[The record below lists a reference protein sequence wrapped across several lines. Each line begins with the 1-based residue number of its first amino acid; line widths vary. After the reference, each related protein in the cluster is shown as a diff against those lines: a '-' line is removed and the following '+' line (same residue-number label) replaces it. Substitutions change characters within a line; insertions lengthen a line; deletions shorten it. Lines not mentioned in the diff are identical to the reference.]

1 MESRRVKIAREGIR
15 MNRFS
20 SVFGNWVGI
29 ASAFAVTCSIGY
41 NIFQTNQITRL
52 KEINEI
58 FKVKDSL
65 MNDSMNEILMAR
77 ISEIRDNMSEMSRNQ
92 GKVEGMV
99 AASMNIAP
107 EQNQTSAI
115 WHEGYYRGLKQ
126 VGEVEESAYIAG
138 YHRATDDMGCPASVR
153 DKMNAEATRKY
164 QLDKQIDA
172 ESEQFNM
179 ALEEAEKRRKNI
191 ENMKKNS
198 QANPNPQEKES
209 KPESKPETKP
219 SSETQTK

>member
-1 MESRRVKIAREGIR
+1 
-15 MNRFS
+15 
-20 SVFGNWVGI
+20 
-29 ASAFAVTCSIGY
+29 
-41 NIFQTNQITRL
+41 
-52 KEINEI
+52 
-58 FKVKDSL
+58 
-65 MNDSMNEILMAR
+65 
-77 ISEIRDNMSEMSRNQ
+77 
-92 GKVEGMV
+92 
-99 AASMNIAP
+99 
-107 EQNQTSAI
+107 
-115 WHEGYYRGLKQ
+115 
-126 VGEVEESAYIAG
+126 
-138 YHRATDDMGCPASVR
+138 
-153 DKMNAEATRKY
+153 MNAEATRKY